1 MTAPF
6 RIDLES
12 AVLVGE
18 RRDGKGI
25 PLALAHGF
33 GGSRHDWQPL
43 IGALPDDLPLITYD
57 QRGFGDSTGEPGVPF
72 SHTEDLLALIDRLGL
87 AQIDLCGMSQ
97 GGAMALNF
105 ALSHPERVR
114 RLVLVS
120 PGMVGWCWSEDWV
133 DKWKQ
138 VGRLARSGDMD
149 AARNL
154 WWQQPFFE
162 TTRNSSAAALLRASI
177 DAFHGQQ
184 WIKDDQRR
192 ELPDVDRLTE
202 LATPTLL
209 LSGAQDVAD
218 FRLIAELIEGAG
230 QNVTRIDHADAGHML
245 ILEIPRTIAGE
256 IAQFLST

>member
-105 ALSHPERVR
+105 ALSHPERAR
-114 RLVLVS
+114 RLVEDRSHEDEMMLAAVS
-120 PGMVGWCWSEDWV
+120 DRV
-133 DKWKQ
+133 D
-138 VGRLARSGDMD
+138 VLCSFNRSTLRLR
-149 AARNL
+149 
-154 WWQQPFFE
+154 
-162 TTRNSSAAALLRASI
+162 AALAKQ
-177 DAFHGQQ
+177 G
-184 WIKDDQRR
+184 K
-192 ELPDVDRLTE
+192 
-202 LATPTLL
+202 
-209 LSGAQDVAD
+209 G
-218 FRLIAELIEGAG
+218 
-230 QNVTRIDHADAGHML
+230 
-245 ILEIPRTIAGE
+245 
-256 IAQFLST
+256 

>member
-6 RIDLES
+6 RIDLDS
-12 AVLVGE
+12 AALVGE
-18 RRDGKGI
+18 RRDGTGI
-25 PLALAHGF
+25 PLVLAHGF

-43 IGALPDDLPLITYD
+43 IAALPADLPLIAYD

-72 SHTEDLLALIDRLGL
+72 SHTEDLLTLINRLGI

-120 PGMVGWCWSEDWV
+120 PGMVGWSWSDDWV

-138 VGRLARSGDMD
+138 VGRLARSGDMG
-149 AARNL
+149 AARDL
-154 WWQQPFFE
+154 WWQHPFFE
-162 TTRNSSAAALLRASI
+162 TTRNSSAAPLLRASI

-184 WIKDDQRR
+184 WVKDDQRR
-192 ELPDVDRLTE
+192 ELPDIDRLTE
-202 LATPTLL
+202 LASPTLL
-209 LSGAQDVAD
+209 LSGALDVPD

-245 ILEIPRTIAGE
+245 ILEIPDTIAGE
-256 IAQFLST
+256 VAQFLST

>member
-1 MTAPF
+1 MISPAA
-6 RIDLES
+6 S
-12 AVLVGE
+12 A
-18 RRDGKGI
+18 
-25 PLALAHGF
+25 
-33 GGSRHDWQPL
+33 S
-43 IGALPDDLPLITYD
+43 
-57 QRGFGDSTGEPGVPF
+57 
-72 SHTEDLLALIDRLGL
+72 
-87 AQIDLCGMSQ
+87 
-97 GGAMALNF
+97 
-105 ALSHPERVR
+105 VR
-114 RLVLVS
+114 
-120 PGMVGWCWSEDWV
+120 
-133 DKWKQ
+133 
-138 VGRLARSGDMD
+138 
-149 AARNL
+149 
-154 WWQQPFFE
+154 F
-162 TTRNSSAAALLRASI
+162 LRASI